1 MSASKTLF
9 IAFLS
14 ALILVG
20 CAAPKREPRP
30 PSPELSQVQTRML
43 QTREFDD
50 QKALNGMK
58 AVSAALQDEGY
69 TVETLNVDIGLITA
83 KRVIDDVDRELK
95 NWQVAMF
102 GFAKDYRAARSW
114 TVTANIAEIGGK
126 LRIRISLVEQELSET
141 GGVMYSQQ
149 VTDKEPYQTLFSKI
163 DKSVFLQ
170 RNKL

>member
-9 IAFLS
+9 IVFLS
-14 ALILVG
+14 AFILAS

-43 QTREFDD
+43 QTREFDG

-58 AVSAALQDEGY
+58 AVSASLQDEGY
-69 TVETLNVDIGLITA
+69 TVETLNVNIGLITA

-95 NWQVAMF
+95 NWQTAMW
-102 GFAKDYRAARSW
+102 GFAKDYRAARAW
-114 TVTANIAEIGGK
+114 KVTANIAEIGDK

-141 GGVMYSQQ
+141 GGIMYSQQ
-149 VTDKEPYQTLFSKI
+149 VTDKEPYQVLFSKI